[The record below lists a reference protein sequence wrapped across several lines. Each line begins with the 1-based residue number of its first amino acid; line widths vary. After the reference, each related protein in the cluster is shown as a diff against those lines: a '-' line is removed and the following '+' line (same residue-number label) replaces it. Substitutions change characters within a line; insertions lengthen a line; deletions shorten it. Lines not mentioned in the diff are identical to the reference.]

1 MTSHSRSLSTLL
13 VLVSI
18 VLATLFLAATLL
30 GARPAAA
37 AGAEAL
43 TVKPSPHDVAKTVDR
58 LEAAVKSRG
67 AVVVAKVDHA
77 AAAQANGL
85 SLRPTVLVLFGN
97 PKLGT
102 PLMQSQQTAGLDLP
116 LRVLIWQ
123 DAGGATQVGYTPAA
137 AVAARHGITDRNDA
151 VERIA
156 GALAAIVNEAT
167 TP

>member
-1 MTSHSRSLSTLL
+1 MTRHSRSLSTLL
-13 VLVSI
+13 VL
-18 VLATLFLAATLL
+18 LATLFLAASML
-30 GARPAAA
+30 GARLALA

-43 TVKPSPHDVAKTVDR
+43 IIKPSPHDVARTVDR

-67 AVVVAKVDHA
+67 AAVVAKVDHA

-85 SLRPTVLVLFGN
+85 SLRPTVLVVFGN

-123 DAGGATQVGYTPAA
+123 DAGGTTQVGYTP
-137 AVAARHGITDRNDA
+137 VAAIASRHGVSDRNDA

-156 GALAAIVNEAT
+156 GALAAIVSEAT